1 MCRKA
6 AGRRHPTLTLP
17 DVADELARLKGK
29 EPCGEAIR
37 LFSCH
42 GAVVIRTRLGRNS
55 PGSSFTHQS
64 RFKVYTERCTLA
76 PAWQLV
82 EDRPHYVWRTELG

>member
-1 MCRKA
+1 
-6 AGRRHPTLTLP
+6 
-17 DVADELARLKGK
+17 LKGK

-64 RFKVYTERCTLA
+64 RFNVYTERCTLA
-76 PAWQLV
+76 PAWQLD
-82 EDRPHYVWRTELG
+82 EDRTAALYGSRLVNRASK